1 MIKLFRIAFLYLLF
15 IISFSVFNEVIGQS
29 LSLTKNSEKISSG
42 YKNDFIKIIA
52 LHSNETIANEF
63 WKEVDSLYS
72 GTDRHYHTLSHL
84 QNFYTQLLKCK
95 SSIKDWESM
104 IIAMVYHDIIY
115 NSTDHKDEE
124 KSAELAVKRLH
135 EISLSES
142 KIINIMSLVLATK
155 AHALSA
161 DNDTNIFNDADMS
174 ILGLDRVTYGNYVKN
189 VRLEYINS
197 PNFDIGRKKV
207 LNYFLQMEYIYKT
220 TLFRSLYEDSARK
233 NIEWEIKTI
242 H

>member
-1 MIKLFRIAFLYLLF
+1 MTKITRITVVFIFL
-15 IISFSVFNEVIGQS
+15 IICITTFQQVLAQS
-29 LSLTKNSEKISSG
+29 LSLARTSEEVSSG
-42 YKNDFIKIIA
+42 CKNNFIEIIA
-52 LHSNETIANEF
+52 LHSNETIANSF

-72 GTDRHYHTLSHL
+72 GSDRHYHTLLHL

-95 SSIKDWESM
+95 SLIKDWESM

-115 NSTDHKDEE
+115 NSPNHKDEE
-124 KSAELAVKRLH
+124 NSAELAIKRLQ
-135 EISLSES
+135 EISLPEIQIN
-142 KIINIMSLVLATK
+142 KIKSLILATK

-174 ILGLDRVTYGNYVKN
+174 ILGLDSETYTTYVKN

-207 LNYFLQMEYIYKT
+207 LNYFLKMDYIFKS
-220 TLFRSLYEDSARK
+220 LFFRNLYEASARK
-233 NIEWEIKTI
+233 NIEWEITTI
-242 H
+242 N